1 MLIVCDAAAATA
13 ALEFGPRAFA
23 NGPTN
28 GGFMGLPSLLELL
41 TTSRHRT
48 MMFIIV
54 VVIIIIV
61 VRFKNVNGMAAS
73 GRIVVVATFECGTV
87 PIARRV
93 ASFVCVIISVVGR
106 ICFLGSSCTSRYKPA
121 FDLIQHE
128 LE

>member
-1 MLIVCDAAAATA
+1 MLIVCDAAAAATA
-13 ALEFGPRAFA
+13 ALEFSPRALA

-28 GGFMGLPSLLELL
+28 GGFVGLPSLLM
-41 TTSRHRT
+41 TTTGRHCDRT
-48 MMFIIV
+48 IMMIIV

-61 VRFKNVNGMAAS
+61 VRFKNVNGMTAS

-93 ASFVCVIISVVGR
+93 ASFVCVIVVGR
-106 ICFLGSSCTSRYKPA
+106 TCFLGRSTSRYKPT
-121 FDLIQHE
+121 FDLIQHV